1 MYNRLNVKFFSFQR
15 KISEKD
21 AKKIQTLASLFK
33 IDSIM
38 MVATK
43 RPGRP
48 KGSTNKSK
56 LKPAAKVTTL
66 LEPETIEEN
75 FAAEETSYFSRSDM
89 DNKRLKRTRDE
100 SELEPSDGVTLEKSD
115 RREILGVDESSTKVG
130 PQTSIQVPTYIISQ
144 TKYSDQMFHQFQ
156 NPVQMPSTS
165 NSQERIKVGPL
176 LSQNSSSVPCYVVSS
191 SKYQDPDI
199 PTIYQAT
206 SLTSN
211 SQSTSFSVQNSDV
224 KIASEIPLNDFTKN
238 KFD

>member
-89 DNKRLKRTRDE
+89 DNK
-100 SELEPSDGVTLEKSD
+100 
-115 RREILGVDESSTKVG
+115 
-130 PQTSIQVPTYIISQ
+130 
-144 TKYSDQMFHQFQ
+144 
-156 NPVQMPSTS
+156 
-165 NSQERIKVGPL
+165 
-176 LSQNSSSVPCYVVSS
+176 
-191 SKYQDPDI
+191 
-199 PTIYQAT
+199 
-206 SLTSN
+206 
-211 SQSTSFSVQNSDV
+211 
-224 KIASEIPLNDFTKN
+224 
-238 KFD
+238 